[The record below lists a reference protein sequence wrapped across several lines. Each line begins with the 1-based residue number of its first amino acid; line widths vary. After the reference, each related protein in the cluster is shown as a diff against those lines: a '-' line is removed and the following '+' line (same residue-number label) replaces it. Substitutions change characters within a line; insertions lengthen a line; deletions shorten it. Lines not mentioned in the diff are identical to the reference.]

1 MVHQSDTSYDILQ
14 AFFTGMVAVF
24 PGVLLLAIL
33 LVFYFIIK
41 KSIFKI
47 LDKKVKIIG
56 LIFNGFALVLVLIA
70 LYTFFNW
77 VFWPTINTAI
87 PLIIV
92 SLLFNRSAQKL
103 NSTKKFTNFIYILI
117 LLVIFYAIISYFFIR
132 LILSNL

>member
-103 NSTKKFTNFIYILI
+103 NSTKKFTNFINILI

>member
-1 MVHQSDTSYDILQ
+1 MVHQRDTSYDILQ

-87 PLIIV
+87 PLINV